1 MQSRKSYV
9 LITPPTLFW
18 SQIRSSI
25 SRSLM
30 SNNKRRTLF
39 SVRVQLEHRKFS
51 IHQWGDHSSQTKNMC
66 TFQNWRHPQKYQQ
79 PAEDSYLLILLFQ
92 VPSIVSY
99 SFKRY
104 KLKKN
109 NQKTQLIPQKLPP
122 YLNVSG
128 PHQKDYLRNFFL
140 DFSVAQAWTQN
151 KWRHIT
157 NSEKH

>member
-1 MQSRKSYV
+1 MWKATV
-9 LITPPTLFW
+9 LVLNAKQEVLCSNKPPPTLFW

-92 VPSIVSY
+92 VPPIVSY

-109 NQKTQLIPQKLPP
+109 NQKTQLIPTPVPSPK
-122 YLNVSG
+122 
-128 PHQKDYLRNFFL
+128 
-140 DFSVAQAWTQN
+140 
-151 KWRHIT
+151 
-157 NSEKH
+157 NSHPT